1 MYYFVFVYSAEMG
14 KFHFL
19 VESQAPLL
27 LFTGPNMHGHL
38 SQRALSNFNSSSFAK
53 LNWFSSPLP
62 GGLRGLEEQCY
73 TYLKLLRAAWWPCVF
88 RGD

>member
-19 VESQAPLL
+19 VALQAPLL
-27 LFTGPNMHGHL
+27 LFTGPNMHGRL
-38 SQRALSNFNSSSFAK
+38 SQRALGDFNTSFFAN

-62 GGLRGLEEQCY
+62 GGLRGCWSGVIH
-73 TYLKLLRAAWWPCVF
+73 T
-88 RGD
+88 